1 MLSPLC
7 FANEINYKDF
17 DFLDLDIDK
26 IKSDFYLR
34 QIEKYINLFIL
45 ACILISMILLL
56 MVVFNHH

>member
-7 FANEINYKDF
+7 FVNEINYKDF
-17 DFLDLDIDK
+17 DK

-45 ACILISMILLL
+45 ACILSSIILLL
-56 MVVFNHH
+56 IVVFNHH